1 MSGVISIQ
9 PGEPYNLTLQLH
21 DGEDSLPKRVLCDLR
36 RADQTLLGS
45 TFELPARGGGL
56 FQEDARTF
64 PTDGTEEI
72 FAFFRVMESDGVT
85 ESEIHARA
93 VDRYRLLNEVNVQ
106 IPETIIPKQ
115 KSITANVRRERI
127 KADVKESDRI
137 VATVDKG
144 ENLTG
149 EIKPNERLEGA
160 IKTDGRLEANVR
172 E

>member
-21 DGEDSLPKRVLCDLR
+21 DGADSLPKRVLCDLR
-36 RADQTLLGS
+36 KADSSLIGA

-72 FAFFRVMESDGVT
+72 FAYFRVMETDGVT
-85 ESEIHARA
+85 ESVIHSRA
-93 VDRYRLLNEVNVQ
+93 VDRYRLLNEVSVQ

-115 KSITANVRRERI
+115 KSIIANVRRERI
-127 KADVKESDRI
+127 KGDVRESEHV
-137 VATVDKG
+137 VASVDKG
-144 ENLTG
+144 DNLTG
-149 EIKPNERLEGA
+149 EMRQNERLEGSL
-160 IKTDGRLEANVR
+160 KTDGRLEANVR